1 MTLPAASFAESEG
14 TLVSN
19 ELRAQRFYQVFV
31 PGESILAS
39 WRWIQEIAQSAER
52 TEAAAL
58 ATPDALVAAMAEAF
72 PLLGRL
78 REQLPG
84 ADFRVKGVKIPRQPA
99 RYSGRTAMTANVSV
113 HEPKPPQDPNSP
125 FTFSMEGYPNQP
137 PSSVITRFWSPA
149 WNSVQALNKF
159 QAEVGGALVGG
170 DPGVRLVEPGGD
182 GESRFSN
189 GIPDDFKARKGEW
202 LAVGLHHI
210 FGSEELSSLAG
221 AVAERIPAPYIGLN
235 PDDARA
241 LEIEERA
248 TVEVE
253 IEGATYRQPAH
264 LMADLPRGLVGLPVG
279 IAGYAPDLPQ
289 WGRCRKV

>member
-31 PGESILAS
+31 PDEAIQAA
-39 WRWIQEIAQSAER
+39 WRWIQEIARSADR

-58 ATPDALVAAMAEAF
+58 DSPGALVAAMEKAF

-78 REQLPG
+78 KEQLPG
-84 ADFRVKGVKIPRQPA
+84 ADFRVQGTKIPRQPA
-99 RYSGRTAMTANVSV
+99 RYSGRTAITANVSV
-113 HEPKPPQDPNSP
+113 HEPKPPQDPTSP

-137 PSSVITRFWSPA
+137 PSPVITRFWSPA

-159 QAEVGGALVGG
+159 QAEVGGALLGG
-170 DPGVRLVEPGGD
+170 DSGVRLVEPGGHAD
-182 GESRFSN
+182 GKFSN
-189 GIPDDFKARKGEW
+189 DIPDDFKARKGEW

-210 FGSEELSSLAG
+210 FGSEELSSLAA
-221 AVAERIPAPYIGLN
+221 AVGERIPAPYIGLN

-241 LEIEERA
+241 LAIEEGA
-248 TVEVE
+248 AVEIE
-253 IEGATYRQPAH
+253 IEGATHRQPAR

-279 IAGYAPDLPQ
+279 IGVHGLDLPQ
-289 WGRCRKV
+289 RSRCRKV